1 MRGALDDFEVKVR
14 RYERTCG
21 DALSDRVKIA
31 VVQKG
36 LEDEDLRRHLL
47 MHAARLTTYP
57 LVREEIRD
65 IIMARDTLSG
75 PTPMDVGA
83 VYKGKGKGKSKG
95 KKGKGKGK
103 TKDKDTEKD
112 PVANPDAG
120 VICYHCHRKGHRK
133 RDCRVLASEKQKK
146 HVNSIEE
153 PSQPG
158 GSARISMVE
167 LDDWILMINVD
178 EHEEQVGSIER
189 VMVDSGAAVSV
200 CPLGYAPEIPIAH
213 STRNALL
220 RTASGAHIEHAG
232 QKSIQYE
239 HDGGGTVNVNFE
251 VADVTRPL
259 VAVGELQRRGMT
271 VVMGPHGSFVTRGR
285 VTKPSGD
292 SLNLEHSNGAYWM
305 RMSRGENG
313 TQVLAPI
320 ELENPVPTTST
331 MTELPSVEDTIDVA
345 HDHPEAQIPTA
356 VPSPKEPNAL
366 EKSRHEL
373 THMPYRS
380 WCFSCVAGRGADDP
394 HRKSGGY
401 TGNPRIECDFMFLTS
416 RVYLTNPDLT
426 IFNMIDRESQ
436 AMAAAVC
443 VKAASELLVRFFLAM
458 LDAWGRSEVKL
469 MLRADQEVTVT
480 LILREVQARRKQE
493 TLLERSPVE
502 SHATMGAME
511 RANRT
516 LGETLRTVKHA
527 TESRVGGRLDTDH
540 PLMTWMVRH
549 CCWIFSRYHTRA
561 DGRTPYEVL
570 RNNSYR
576 GGIAS
581 FAEVVWARVPG
592 SRLTRGKFEVN
603 WLELVWLGKTESSDE
618 HLCGDEHGVRK
629 FRTIRRQPESARW
642 RREDV
647 DKLVG
652 DPFNP
657 KGVTTRAAGQSSVP
671 LDVQTKRAVSFN
683 PNIGVDEVPG
693 EEEQQAETPQKRWY
707 VTEALIREHGRT
719 MGCPRCTDGTS
730 VHNAECR
737 RRIEGILL

>member
-1 MRGALDDFEVKVR
+1 MSAEERLEALEQVVAALQGEVLNTRAVALQAEQRATEAETRLQAVRGEGVVDTRLLGKPKSFDGTAGNWRQFKFTFLGYAGAVDARLKQAMIESEVLEDAAIMNAALPARDQQVSTQLYYMLVLLLEGSAQRLLEHAGDGEGLLSWRRLVAEYEPATAGRETSLLLEVLGQTFKGDVRGALDDFEVKVR

-103 TKDKDTEKD
+103 VKDKDTEKD

-146 HVNSIEE
+146 HVNSVEE
-153 PSQPG
+153 QAQSE
-158 GSARISMVE
+158 GSTRISMVE

-178 EHEEQVGSIER
+178 EREEQVGSIER

-239 HDGGGTVNVNFE
+239 HDGGGSVNVNFE

-356 VPSPKEPNAL
+356 VPSPKEPNA
-366 EKSRHEL
+366 
-373 THMPYRS
+373 
-380 WCFSCVAGRGADDP
+380 F
-394 HRKSGGY
+394 
-401 TGNPRIECDFMFLTS
+401 
-416 RVYLTNPDLT
+416 
-426 IFNMIDRESQ
+426 
-436 AMAAAVC
+436 
-443 VKAASELLVRFFLAM
+443 
-458 LDAWGRSEVKL
+458 
-469 MLRADQEVTVT
+469 
-480 LILREVQARRKQE
+480 
-493 TLLERSPVE
+493 
-502 SHATMGAME
+502 
-511 RANRT
+511 
-516 LGETLRTVKHA
+516 
-527 TESRVGGRLDTDH
+527 
-540 PLMTWMVRH
+540 
-549 CCWIFSRYHTRA
+549 
-561 DGRTPYEVL
+561 
-570 RNNSYR
+570 
-576 GGIAS
+576 
-581 FAEVVWARVPG
+581 
-592 SRLTRGKFEVN
+592 
-603 WLELVWLGKTESSDE
+603 
-618 HLCGDEHGVRK
+618 
-629 FRTIRRQPESARW
+629 
-642 RREDV
+642 
-647 DKLVG
+647 
-652 DPFNP
+652 
-657 KGVTTRAAGQSSVP
+657 
-671 LDVQTKRAVSFN
+671 
-683 PNIGVDEVPG
+683 
-693 EEEQQAETPQKRWY
+693 
-707 VTEALIREHGRT
+707 
-719 MGCPRCTDGTS
+719 
-730 VHNAECR
+730 
-737 RRIEGILL
+737 